1 MHLLKILAGHQR
13 PALRATSRSG
23 LTVALLLV
31 AVPAMAQQSGGSRV
45 TLDRLFTTPDFQ
57 EEDLG
62 PVHWFPGTAGA
73 YTILEPSNGGA
84 SPGADIV
91 QFDAA
96 TGVHQVLV
104 AASKLVP
111 PGASAPID
119 IEDYKWSPDGARVL
133 LFTNSRRVWRQNT
146 RGDYWMYDLK
156 TGALRQLGAGSP
168 PSTLMF
174 ATFSPDGQRVAYVRQ
189 NNLYVEDVA
198 SGRITPL
205 TSDGSTTII
214 NGTFDWVYEEELN
227 LRDGFRWS
235 PDSRQIAYWQLDA
248 SGVRDFDL
256 MDDTDSLYSFVK
268 PVQYPKAGTTNS
280 AGRLGVVSAE
290 GGPTRWFNVP
300 GDPRNNYI
308 ARMEWAANSTEIV
321 LQHLNRLQDTLDVMI
336 GDARTGAVHPVLQ
349 EHDSAWV
356 DVDDNAHW
364 VHGGRQFVW
373 VSERDGWRHAYL
385 VSRDGRETKLL
396 TPGDFDLT
404 DPNSPFG
411 APFIQGVDTT
421 RDLVYYLAS
430 PDNATQVYL
439 YRSRLDGKGRPE
451 RVTPAAERG
460 VHHYDISPDGR
471 WAIHT
476 WSTFDTPP
484 TTDLVRLPEHA
495 VVRTLVDNA
504 RLKATIAALARSP
517 VEFTRLDG
525 AKGGE
530 PGIQFD
536 AWIMKPPAFDST
548 KRYPVLFTVYGGP
561 AEATVLDQW
570 DSFTYLFHT
579 MLAEEGYIVASV
591 DNRGTP
597 APRGRAF
604 RKAIY
609 KRIGIV
615 DTEDQTA
622 AALALTQRTY
632 ADATRVGVWGW
643 SNGGTMTLNLLFRSP
658 KVYAMGMAVAPVTDQ
673 RYYDTIYTERYMG
686 LPQDNAD
693 AYRLASPMT
702 FADSLRGHLLLVHGS
717 GNDNV
722 HYQNSEAL
730 INALVAANKQFTM
743 MDYPNRTHC
752 ICEGRNTSR
761 HLMELLKRYLEE
773 NLPAA
778 GATAAS
784 PAAASPPA

>member
-1 MHLLKILAGHQR
+1 
-13 PALRATSRSG
+13 
-23 LTVALLLV
+23 
-31 AVPAMAQQSGGSRV
+31 
-45 TLDRLFTTPDFQ
+45 
-57 EEDLG
+57 
-62 PVHWFPGTAGA
+62 
-73 YTILEPSNGGA
+73 
-84 SPGADIV
+84 
-91 QFDAA
+91 
-96 TGVHQVLV
+96 
-104 AASKLVP
+104 
-111 PGASAPID
+111 
-119 IEDYKWSPDGARVL
+119 
-133 LFTNSRRVWRQNT
+133 
-146 RGDYWMYDLK
+146 
-156 TGALRQLGAGSP
+156 
-168 PSTLMF
+168 
-174 ATFSPDGQRVAYVRQ
+174 
-189 NNLYVEDVA
+189 
-198 SGRITPL
+198 
-205 TSDGSTTII
+205 
-214 NGTFDWVYEEELN
+214 
-227 LRDGFRWS
+227 
-235 PDSRQIAYWQLDA
+235 
-248 SGVRDFDL
+248 
-256 MDDTDSLYSFVK
+256 
-268 PVQYPKAGTTNS
+268 
-280 AGRLGVVSAE
+280 
-290 GGPTRWFNVP
+290 
-300 GDPRNNYI
+300 
-308 ARMEWAANSTEIV
+308 
-321 LQHLNRLQDTLDVMI
+321 MI

-717 GNDNV
+717 GDDNV